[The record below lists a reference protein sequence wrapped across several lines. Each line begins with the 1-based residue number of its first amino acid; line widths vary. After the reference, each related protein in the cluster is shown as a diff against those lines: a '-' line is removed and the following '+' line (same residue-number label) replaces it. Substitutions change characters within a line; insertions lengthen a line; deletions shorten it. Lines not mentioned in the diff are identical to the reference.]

1 MNTRFLASLLG
12 GLSRRNTPE
21 EEARIG
27 AQVPTNIN
35 NMMLP
40 VVNKPKLSNEALAVL
55 RENDPTTIGRFGL
68 REPKN
73 NEFIE
78 YNVLTDQGE
87 ITMSAPSNLSKAEV
101 VNYFR
106 EKVNTTNAKQ
116 DDIIDSD
123 ALAKP
128 KTDNFKPVN
137 NNNILPLSDELQGFD
152 GDYNFDGNYTFNDTK
167 KPVTGTLLSGASSRP
182 KFASNNVPIPRLSLV
197 NEKMREPTE
206 EEELLLDKQG
216 FNAPEGELTIP
227 EGRGVLQDSLN
238 NAVEIPFGEQE
249 KPKTIQEQLDELRG
263 KINKKYEAPGTTMGD
278 RLQLLGGVLSDN
290 FGIPGENRNRLQQVQ
305 SAIQGRRAADREQFL
320 DERGLLTT
328 EANRLQ
334 GQLDLRDE
342 RKRQDIIYA
351 RNRADTIDDNET
363 EYLNSTSYLSLKT
376 EAEKELAKY
385 NSDLRKSEAQED
397 YERTVYQNSLNNVK
411 LTEEEKAIAKA
422 RGKYIGEI
430 QGTIAGQTAAVGNSW
445 NVAQD
450 IINLPDKELNR
461 VLGTLQG
468 VKGITGNIV
477 RGIGAAGNIG
487 ENATITRNNEI
498 ISMLDQVDG
507 TAYESAYQSLKGGGQ
522 ITEYEGK
529 QVAAARAR
537 LNRSVDAKSY
547 KKALVEYQNTLQ
559 KIMDSK
565 YADAR
570 MTDQAV
576 NYRDVYSANLR

>member
-27 AQVPTNIN
+27 AQVPTN
-35 NMMLP
+35 MMLP
-40 VVNKPKLSNEALAVL
+40 VVNKPKLSDEALAVL
-55 RENDPTTIGRFGL
+55 RENDPTTIGRFSL
-68 REPKN
+68 RVPKK
-73 NEFIE
+73 NEFTE
-78 YNVLTDQGE
+78 YNVLTDEGE
-87 ITMSAPSNLSKAEV
+87 VTMAAPSNLSEAEV
-101 VNYFR
+101 VNYFKQ
-106 EKVNTTNAKQ
+106 KVNATNAKQ
-116 DDIIDSD
+116 DDT
-123 ALAKP
+123 
-128 KTDNFKPVN
+128 KTD
-137 NNNILPLSDELQGFD
+137 
-152 GDYNFDGNYTFNDTK
+152 DTK
-167 KPVTGTLLSGASSRP
+167 TDDTKTDVKQPIGTILSGAISRP
-182 KFASNNVPIPRLSLV
+182 KFASTNVPIPTLSPL
-197 NEKMREPTE
+197 NKKMRKPTE
-206 EEELLLDKQG
+206 QEELLLDKQG
-216 FNAPEGELTIP
+216 FNVPEGNITIPEARNDLTIP

-238 NAVEIPFGEQE
+238 NAVEVPFGEQE

-342 RKRQDIIYA
+342 RQRQDKIYERNRANTIEREDIIYA
-351 RNRADTIDDNET
+351 RTRADTIDDNET
-363 EYLNSTSYLSLKT
+363 EYLNSVDYLSLKT
-376 EAEKELAKY
+376 DAQKKLAKY
-385 NSDLRKSEAQED
+385 DSDLRKSEAQED
-397 YERTVYQNSLNNVK
+397 YERTVYQNSLNDVK
-411 LTEEEKAIAKA
+411 LTEEESAIAKA

-461 VLGTLQG
+461 VLGTFQG
-468 VKGITGNIV
+468 GKGITGNIV

-537 LNRSVDAKSY
+537 LSRSVDAKSY

-576 NYRDVYSANLR
+576 NYRDVYSSNLR